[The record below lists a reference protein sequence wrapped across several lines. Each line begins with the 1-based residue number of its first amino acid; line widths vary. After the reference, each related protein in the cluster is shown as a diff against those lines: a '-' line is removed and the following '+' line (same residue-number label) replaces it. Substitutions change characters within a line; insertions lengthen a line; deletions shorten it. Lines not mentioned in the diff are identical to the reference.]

1 MHPAIFVFGTERR
14 YANYKRA
21 VEAAGGKIRFS
32 TDLADA
38 HGCRA
43 LLLPGGGD
51 LEPWRYGQGNTASGG
66 LEPERDEAEFRLL
79 EQFTAAGK
87 PVLGICRGVQ
97 AINVWFGGTLRQD
110 LPGHRAVGGA
120 DSFHRVHTEPSFLSD
135 ICGTDC
141 PVNSAHHQAVDRLG
155 RGLQAAQWSEDGV
168 TEGLFCRET
177 PVWGVQ
183 WHPERMPGRTGACL
197 FRAFLACCR
206 RSGDSL
212 D

>member
-1 MHPAIFVFGTERR
+1 MYPSVFVFGTEGR
-14 YANYKRA
+14 YTNYKRA
-21 VEAAGGKIRFS
+21 VEAAGGRIRFS
-32 TDLADA
+32 ADLSDA
-38 HGCRA
+38 QDCRA

-51 LEPWRYGQGNTASGG
+51 LEPWRYGQRNTGSKD

-97 AINVWFGGTLRQD
+97 TINVWFGGTLKQD
-110 LPGHRAVGGA
+110 LPGHRAIGGA

-141 PVNSAHHQAVDRLG
+141 VVNSAHHQAADRLG
-155 RGLQAAQWSEDGV
+155 RGLRAIQWSEDGV
-168 TEGLFCRET
+168 TEGLFCPET

-183 WHPERMPGRTGACL
+183 WHPERLPGASGARL

-206 RSGDSL
+206 RSGDSPE
-212 D
+212 

>member
-87 PVLGICRGVQ
+87 PVLGICRATGPW
-97 AINVWFGGTLRQD
+97 AERTPFTGSIRSRPSCRISAGRTARSTAPTIRQ
-110 LPGHRAVGGA
+110 LTGWGGA
-120 DSFHRVHTEPSFLSD
+120 CRQP
-135 ICGTDC
+135 
-141 PVNSAHHQAVDRLG
+141 NG
-155 RGLQAAQWSEDGV
+155 RKMG
-168 TEGLFCRET
+168 
-177 PVWGVQ
+177 
-183 WHPERMPGRTGACL
+183 
-197 FRAFLACCR
+197 
-206 RSGDSL
+206 
-212 D
+212 

>member
-1 MHPAIFVFGTERR
+1 MYPSVFVFGTEGR

-21 VEAAGGKIRFS
+21 VEAAGGRIRFS
-32 TDLADA
+32 VDLSDA
-38 HGCRA
+38 QDCRA

-51 LEPWRYGQGNTASGG
+51 LEPWRYGQRNTGSKG

-87 PVLGICRGVQ
+87 PILGICRGVQ
-97 AINVWFGGTLRQD
+97 TINVWFGGTLKQD
-110 LPGHRAVGGA
+110 LPGHRAIGGA
-120 DSFHRVHTEPSFLSD
+120 DSFHRVHTEPCFLSD

-141 PVNSAHHQAVDRLG
+141 VVNSAHHQAADRLG
-155 RGLQAAQWSEDGV
+155 RGLRAIQWSEDGV
-168 TEGLFCRET
+168 TEGLFCPET

-183 WHPERMPGRTGACL
+183 WHPERLPGASGARL

-206 RSGDSL
+206 RSGDSPE
-212 D
+212 